1 MLAVSALGDGLLFLI
16 RLHNCLVSFSVAL
29 LSSLDLAL
37 AIRSPISRDRVSAS
51 TVRPRRLS
59 LFRFFS
65 NSFMCGVMYG
75 GSWFLKVTTR

>member
-37 AIRSPISRDRVSAS
+37 AIRSPISRDSVSAS
-51 TVRPRRLS
+51 IVLWAA
-59 LFRFFS
+59 LC
-65 NSFMCGVMYG
+65 MAAHG
-75 GSWFLKVTTR
+75 FLR